1 MNSKDLIYITGH
13 KNPDSDSICSAIAYA
28 EYLKKNGQ
36 NAQACRLGEIS
47 RETEYILNYFNVPQP
62 QLLKTVRTQISD
74 LDIDPAIPVT
84 ADSTIQKAWVR
95 MKQNNI
101 KTLPVV
107 DEENHLF
114 GLITLSDIANKYLD
128 TIETNVIGSRQTTLR
143 NILET
148 INAVLICGTQN
159 DFPESGKVMIAAMQA
174 KDMEP
179 FIEEKDIIIVG
190 NRSDIQIKAL
200 ECKAS
205 CIIITGNAEVCEE
218 VIQKAQSMQAI
229 VMVSPHDT
237 FTTARLISQ
246 SIMVSCVMTT
256 ENLIRFNMDDF
267 VDDIKTKMLQTR
279 YRSYPVVDD
288 NNVIKGFISRYHLIS
303 SRKKKI
309 ILVDHNEKSQTVDGI
324 DEAEIIEII
333 DHHRYGDIQTAYPI
347 HCKLEPVGSTATI
360 IANIF
365 FDNAIRPSRVI
376 AGILC
381 AAIISDTMNFKSP
394 TTVYKDRITAE
405 KLAEI
410 NGLDMEAFAVNMI
423 HESSSIT
430 GKTAKE
436 IVHEDYKEFKL
447 SNLKFAISQ
456 IKTMDVHCID
466 SIENEII
473 EYMNQLALE
482 NQYHLVMLV
491 ITDIIREGSLALTI
505 GDRKD
510 LIEKAFN
517 VEISDNRVYLPG
529 LVSRKKQIIPVISGI
544 V

>member
-1 MNSKDLIYITGH
+1 
-13 KNPDSDSICSAIAYA
+13 
-28 EYLKKNGQ
+28 
-36 NAQACRLGEIS
+36 
-47 RETEYILNYFNVPQP
+47 
-62 QLLKTVRTQISD
+62 
-74 LDIDPAIPVT
+74 
-84 ADSTIQKAWVR
+84 
-95 MKQNNI
+95 
-101 KTLPVV
+101 
-107 DEENHLF
+107 
-114 GLITLSDIANKYLD
+114 
-128 TIETNVIGSRQTTLR
+128 
-143 NILET
+143 
-148 INAVLICGTQN
+148 
-159 DFPESGKVMIAAMQA
+159 
-174 KDMEP
+174 
-179 FIEEKDIIIVG
+179 
-190 NRSDIQIKAL
+190 
-200 ECKAS
+200 
-205 CIIITGNAEVCEE
+205 
-218 VIQKAQSMQAI
+218 
-229 VMVSPHDT
+229 
-237 FTTARLISQ
+237 
-246 SIMVSCVMTT
+246 
-256 ENLIRFNMDDF
+256 
-267 VDDIKTKMLQTR
+267 
-279 YRSYPVVDD
+279 
-288 NNVIKGFISRYHLIS
+288 
-303 SRKKKI
+303 
-309 ILVDHNEKSQTVDGI
+309 LVDHNEKSQTVDGI